1 MAGGVRLTP
10 LRPSD
15 CDQQG
20 DLQMQ
25 RPRILLA
32 DDNSDV
38 LSRVAE
44 ALTPRYEVVGSVAN
58 GCDLVSEAV
67 RTDPDLIVLD
77 VTLPLKDGIQAL
89 HEIRQLGLR
98 AKAIFLTTHT
108 RGLSVLACLA
118 NGAQGYILK
127 SQMMTHLGLAIETVL
142 NGSTFAT
149 HLLPVDSAELPQR
162 STSRAVG

>member
-1 MAGGVRLTP
+1 
-10 LRPSD
+10 
-15 CDQQG
+15 
-20 DLQMQ
+20 MQ

-32 DDNSDV
+32 DDNPEV

-44 ALTPRYEVVGSVAN
+44 ILTPRYEVVGAVAN
-58 GCDLVSEAV
+58 GCDLVSETV

-77 VTLPLKDGIQAL
+77 FSLPLKDGIQASR
-89 HEIRQLGLR
+89 EIRQLGLR
-98 AKAIFLTTHT
+98 AKLIFLTTQTHS
-108 RGLSVLACLA
+108 LSVLACLA

-149 HLLPVDSAELPQR
+149 HLIPVDPAEPSQLP
-162 STSRAVG
+162 TSRAVAFADHR